1 VGSSSSAASQGGTV
15 LQIDAGEADPAG
27 VDFESLVGALKHFV
41 ELNKHTNV
49 PAGFVVPDAEPW
61 PRSCRSMPLG
71 MCINQITTRGAY
83 LSTRVIRAQIAR
95 ERGLVGTRVSDA
107 ALAELDADAAKIMAE
122 RTSTLTSTGFALKDQ
137 NKDEPQS
144 MSKRFER
151 LVVALETYKRLFQSL
166 DVPQHFAV
174 PSDSDL
180 WDEDLWGL
188 RLGSRVNAI
197 RSQGTFVKNNPARR
211 ELLTNLGFRWETEA
225 GMRAKSY
232 QTQRELSAEAMGG
245 AAGEMWQARK
255 WAGANPGEVGS
266 AAANPYYR
274 LFGTEGG
281 EDGAGGEMD
290 GEGAAQRPHTFD
302 DVIAA
307 LQVWQRE
314 FGEYENIPHDFEVP
328 YAGEL
333 RAVEAELDALTS
345 LTSSADGSGG
355 GGSAV
360 VGAPAAWA
368 TDDFGPNFPTP
379 PAKEGENGASAS
391 SEVGG
396 DDSDLA
402 ALSASFADMDLLG
415 DLYDGADDLSDI
427 DDVFRNG
434 EPIDGLARFLRGDG
448 LVAPLPLTPEEE
460 AAAAEAAAQ
469 QAAFQQQL
477 RTLEWPAEL
486 GGLPLGRFVAMLRSG
501 DAPGKLDSVDRRPK
515 LDGIGFT
522 WGNEAKFLHFD
533 YDKLVTSLANFMKIK
548 GDTCVPAHFV
558 VPSTAQW
565 ETNLHG
571 YELGRHVNLCRA
583 QKAMLEVEYPHRY
596 QLLTNFGFLWLQPEL
611 VDVEGE
617 DAGDPNSANQAAVA
631 AVTSAQGD
639 YSPDAAYWA
648 NNFYEEVL
656 SPSEWLRLRTAL
668 EKGYQWPS
676 ALFGVQD
683 MYDVEAANPVE
694 YDADDFADDDFV
706 EDDED
711 DEIED
716 LDGDDDDE
724 DDEDDLL
731 GGDVFEEEEE
741 DEDEGLDDD
750 DDDDDMLSGEG
761 LDDDDLDIE
770 LPGDA

>member
-1 VGSSSSAASQGGTV
+1 M
-15 LQIDAGEADPAG
+15 LQIDSGEADPAG
-27 VDFESLVGALKHFV
+27 VDFESLVGALKHYV

-49 PAGFVVPDAEPW
+49 PSGFVVPDAEPW

-83 LSTRVIRAQIAR
+83 LSTRVIRSQIAK
-95 ERGLVGTRVSDA
+95 ERGLVGTRLSDA
-107 ALAELDADAAKIMAE
+107 ALRELDADAAKVVAA
-122 RTSTLTSTGFALKDQ
+122 RTTTLTSTGFALKDQ

-151 LVVALETYKRLFQSL
+151 LVVALETYKRLYNSL

-174 PSDSDL
+174 PSDSDQ

-245 AAGEMWQARK
+245 GAGEMWQARK
-255 WAGANPGEVGS
+255 WAGGNPGDGASGS
-266 AAANPYYR
+266 ATANPYYR
-274 LFGTEGG
+274 LFGSDDGEG
-281 EDGAGGEMD
+281 GAGGEMD

-302 DVIAA
+302 DVVAA
-307 LQVWQRE
+307 LQVWQRK
-314 FGEYENIPHDFEVP
+314 FGEFDNIPHDFEVP

-345 LTSSADGSGG
+345 LASSADG
-355 GGSAV
+355 
-360 VGAPAAWA
+360 
-368 TDDFGPNFPTP
+368 DFGPNFPSLP
-379 PAKEGENGASAS
+379 SKEGEENGAA
-391 SEVGG
+391 G

-402 ALSASFADMDLLG
+402 ALSASFADMDFLG
-415 DLYDGADDLSDI
+415 DLYDGTDDLNDM

-434 EPIDGLARFLRGDG
+434 EPIDGLARFLQGDG
-448 LVAPLPLTPEEE
+448 LVAPLSLTPEEE

-469 QAAFQQQL
+469 QASFQQQL
-477 RTLEWPAEL
+477 RTMEWPAEL
-486 GGLPLGRFVAMLRSG
+486 GGLPLGRFVTMLRSG
-501 DAPGKLDSVDRRPK
+501 DAPGKLDMEDRRPK
-515 LDGIGFT
+515 LDHIGFT

-533 YDKLVTSLANFMKIK
+533 YDKLVTGLSNFMKIK
-548 GDTCVPAHFV
+548 GDTCVPTHFL
-558 VPSTAQW
+558 VPATAQW
-565 ETNLHG
+565 EAPLHG
-571 YELGRHVNLCRA
+571 FALGRHVNLCRA

-596 QLLTNFGFLWLQPEL
+596 QLLTNFGFLWLEPVL
-611 VDVEGE
+611 VDAEGE
-617 DAGDPNSANQAAVA
+617 DAGDFSSANQAAVA
-631 AVTSAQGD
+631 EVTSAQGD
-639 YSPDAAYWA
+639 YTPDAAYWA

-656 SPSEWLRLRTAL
+656 SPPEWLRLRIAL
-668 EKGYQWPS
+668 EKGYRWPS
-676 ALFGVQD
+676 ALFGLQD

-694 YDADDFADDDFV
+694 YDAEDFV
-706 EDDED
+706 EEDFEVEDDDDDDIVDLED
-711 DEIED
+711 DEE
-716 LDGDDDDE
+716 DDDE
-724 DDEDDLL
+724 DEDDLL

-741 DEDEGLDDD
+741 EEDEGLDDD
-750 DDDDDMLSGEG
+750 DDMLGGED

-770 LPGDA
+770 LPGEE